1 MASLVFFEI
10 DTAEVWVKIS
20 CTKTLFLIVSFRYFK
35 NSSGYVS
42 TLPQEEPDYI
52 KQALEKSVEEITGR
66 PVEQPV
72 KIKMG
77 FY

>member
-1 MASLVFFEI
+1 MIAFDFE
-10 DTAEVWVKIS
+10 DQFSYTFH
-20 CTKTLFLIVSFRYFK
+20 T
-35 NSSGYVS
+35 SGYVS
-42 TLPQEEPDYI
+42 TLPLEDGDWV
-52 KQALEKSVEEITGR
+52 KQALEKSVEEITGI